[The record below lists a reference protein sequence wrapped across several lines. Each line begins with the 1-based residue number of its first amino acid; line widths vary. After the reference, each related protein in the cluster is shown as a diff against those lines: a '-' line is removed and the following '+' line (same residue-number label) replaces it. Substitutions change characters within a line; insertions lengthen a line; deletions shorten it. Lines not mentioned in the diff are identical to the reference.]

1 MNLNEITDSQV
12 KIIMLVALWDMVW
25 KGFALWRA
33 SRNYHQNWFIAII
46 VINSAGILPII
57 YLLTHKPSSTEQE

>member
-1 MNLNEITDSQV
+1 MDYNNLTDAQIM
-12 KIIMLVALWDMVW
+12 IIAGVALWDMVW

-57 YLLTHKPSSTEQE
+57 YLLTHKPSSTDQE